1 MSNQDQHHEGLA
13 LEAVTATVPDGTD
26 VRVLLDQVRLTV
38 SPGEVVAITGPS
50 GSGKSTLLSL
60 AGLLLRPE
68 AGDVLV
74 SGVSTATLSE
84 AKRTALRRRHVGIVY
99 QSANLLAPL
108 TAIEQLEMV
117 GRING
122 ARHADSSARAMA
134 LLDEVG
140 LADRASMLP
149 SVLSGGERQRVG
161 IARALMANPT
171 VLLADEPTASLDPAL
186 AGEIAALLADQTRL
200 RSLATVIVT
209 HDEEPLRHADR
220 ILDLSG
226 GQLRAHQT
234 MRS

>member
-1 MSNQDQHHEGLA
+1 
-13 LEAVTATVPDGTD
+13 
-26 VRVLLDQVRLTV
+26 
-38 SPGEVVAITGPS
+38 
-50 GSGKSTLLSL
+50 
-60 AGLLLRPE
+60 
-68 AGDVLV
+68 
-74 SGVSTATLSE
+74 
-84 AKRTALRRRHVGIVY
+84 
-99 QSANLLAPL
+99 
-108 TAIEQLEMV
+108 
-117 GRING
+117 
-122 ARHADSSARAMA
+122 
-134 LLDEVG
+134 
-140 LADRASMLP
+140 MLP